1 LVYTGFWFIQG
12 SGLTVYTFFR
22 SEVPYSEGQITFNI
36 LSPEPVT
43 RPAYNKFY
51 ETPELHD
58 FVEASLVRVKL
69 EDHYFTNHF
78 RHEY

>member
-1 LVYTGFWFIQG
+1 
-12 SGLTVYTFFR
+12 LTVYTFFR

-69 EDHYFTNHF
+69 VTITLSPSILLEIVA
-78 RHEY
+78 